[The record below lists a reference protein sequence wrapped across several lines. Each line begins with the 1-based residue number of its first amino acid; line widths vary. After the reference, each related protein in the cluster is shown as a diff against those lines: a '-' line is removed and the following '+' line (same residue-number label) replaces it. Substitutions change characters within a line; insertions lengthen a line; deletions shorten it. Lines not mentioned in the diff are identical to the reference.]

1 MASKSFRLHVVARAL
16 GLGITLFV
24 LFYLLS
30 QTNLYATSTVIALI
44 IMYQMYDLIRYV
56 ERTNLELS
64 RFLRSIRYADFSQ
77 SFSARGRGTSFDE
90 LNIAF
95 TEVVEEFQKARAE
108 KEEHFQ
114 YLQTVVQHIGV
125 GLLAFTAEG
134 DVALINTAA
143 KRLLGIDQ
151 LVNIRSLEQVSS
163 ELVQTLFSMRSGQKV
178 LLKTEIRKEP
188 LQLVVSATELKLRGQ
203 LHTLVSLQN
212 IRSELDEKEVEA
224 WQQLIRVLTHEIMN
238 SITPISSL
246 ASTVN
251 EMLRSSPESA
261 DPQPVPSPEVIKDIQ
276 GAVQTI
282 EKRSQGL
289 LHFVEAYRSLTRIPP
304 PKFQIVSVA
313 ELFGRVE
320 QLMHTRLAEAHIALQ
335 RQLEPESLELTA
347 DPGLVE
353 QVLINLI
360 LNAAEAL
367 QNTPQPVII
376 LSAFIGERGRVT
388 LQVSDN
394 GPGMPKEVQEK
405 IFIPFFTTKPNGSGI
420 GLSLSRQ
427 IMRLHGGIIHLNSE
441 PEKQTTFTLRF

>member
-1 MASKSFRLHVVARAL
+1 MAFRSFRLNVIARA
-16 GLGITLFV
+16 ITLGGTLFL
-24 LFYLLS
+24 LFYLFI
-30 QTNLYATSTVIALI
+30 QTNLYATAAVVALI
-44 IMYQMYDLIRYV
+44 ILYQMYELIRYV

-77 SFSARGRGTSFDE
+77 TFSSRGRGPSFDE
-90 LNIAF
+90 LNRAF

-125 GLLAFTAEG
+125 GLIAFTADGE
-134 DVALINTAA
+134 VALINTAA

-151 LVNIRSLEQVSS
+151 LINIKSLEPVSQN
-163 ELVQTLFSMRSGQKV
+163 LVRTLASMKSGQKV
-178 LLKTEIRKEP
+178 LVKTEIHKEP
-188 LQLVVSATELKLRGQ
+188 MQLVISATELKLRGE

-251 EMLRSSPESA
+251 EMLKSPPAREDGQA
-261 DPQPVPSPEVIKDIQ
+261 APSPEVIRDVQ

-282 EKRSQGL
+282 EKRSEGL
-289 LHFVEAYRSLTRIPP
+289 LHFVDAYRSLTRIPP
-304 PKFQIVSVA
+304 PKFQIVSVK

-320 QLMHTRLAEAHIALQ
+320 QLMRPRLAESGITIEE
-335 RQLEPESLELTA
+335 RTEPESLELTA

-367 QNTPQPVII
+367 QNKLRPCIM
-376 LSAFIGERGRVT
+376 LSAYIGQRGRVT
-388 LQVSDN
+388 IEVSDN
-394 GPGMPKEVQEK
+394 GPGIPKDVQEK
-405 IFIPFFTTKPNGSGI
+405 IFVPFFTTKPNGSGI

-427 IMRLHGGIIHLNSE
+427 IMRMHGGIILLNSE

>member
-1 MASKSFRLHVVARAL
+1 MASRSFRLNVIARAL
-16 GLGITLFV
+16 ALGGTLFL
-24 LFYLLS
+24 LFYLIT
-30 QTNLYATSTVIALI
+30 QTSLYATATVVTLVIV
-44 IMYQMYDLIRYV
+44 YQMYELIRYV

-77 SFSARGRGTSFDE
+77 TFSSRGRGSSFDE
-90 LNIAF
+90 LNTAF

-125 GLLAFTAEG
+125 GLIAFTADGE
-134 DVALINTAA
+134 VALINTAA

-151 LVNIRSLEQVSS
+151 LINIRSLVVASPS
-163 ELVQTLFSMRSGQKV
+163 LVQTLFSMRSGQKV
-178 LLKTEIRKEP
+178 LVKTEIHKEP
-188 LQLVVSATELKLRGQ
+188 LELVISATELKLRGQ
-203 LHTLVSLQN
+203 IHTLVSLQN

-251 EMLRSSPESA
+251 EMLKSSPAHDAQTS
-261 DPQPVPSPEVIKDIQ
+261 PTPEVIRDVQ

-289 LHFVEAYRSLTRIPP
+289 LHFVDAYRSLTRIPP
-304 PKFQIVSVA
+304 PKFQIVSVK
-313 ELFGRVE
+313 EMFERVE
-320 QLMHTRLAEAHIALQ
+320 QLMRQRLADSRIILEK
-335 RQLEPESLELTA
+335 RMEPESLELTA
-347 DPGLVE
+347 DPGLIE
-353 QVLINLI
+353 QVLINLV

-367 QNTPQPVII
+367 QNTPLPAVV
-376 LSAFIGERGRVT
+376 LSAYIGERGRVT
-388 LQVSDN
+388 IEVSDN
-394 GPGMPKEVQEK
+394 GPGIPKEVQGK
-405 IFIPFFTTKPNGSGI
+405 IFVPFFTTKPNGSGI

-427 IMRLHGGIIHLNSE
+427 IMRMHGGIILLNSE
-441 PEKQTTFTLRF
+441 ADKQTTFALRF

>member
-1 MASKSFRLHVVARAL
+1 MASKSFRLNTIARVIAL
-16 GLGITLFV
+16 GASLFV
-24 LFYLLS
+24 LFYLFS
-30 QTNLYATSTVIALI
+30 QTTLYATATVVALVI
-44 IMYQMYDLIRYV
+44 LYQIYELIRHV
-56 ERTNLELS
+56 ERTNFELS

-77 SFSARGRGTSFDE
+77 TFSSRGRGSSFDA
-90 LNIAF
+90 LNTAF

-125 GLLAFTAEG
+125 GLLAFTPNGE
-134 DVALINTAA
+134 VALVNTAA

-151 LVNIRSLEQVSS
+151 LINIKSLEPVSAS
-163 ELVQTLFSMRSGQKV
+163 LVRTLFSMRSGQKV
-178 LLKTEIRKEP
+178 LVKTEIHKEP
-188 LQLVVSATELKLRGQ
+188 LQLIVSATELKLRGE

-251 EMLRSSPESA
+251 EMLTSSHPAE
-261 DPQPVPSPEVIKDIQ
+261 DHPKVPTPDLIRDIR

-289 LHFVEAYRSLTRIPP
+289 LHFVDAYRSLTKVPP
-304 PKFQIVSVA
+304 PKFQIVSVK
-313 ELFGRVE
+313 ELFGQVE
-320 QLMHTRLAEAHIALQ
+320 QLMHQRLAESRIVLSQ
-335 RQLEPESLELTA
+335 RLEPSSLELTA
-347 DPGLVE
+347 DPGLIE

-367 QNTPQPVII
+367 HESPEPLIT
-376 LSAFIGERGRVT
+376 LSAYIGERGRVT
-388 LQVSDN
+388 IEVADN
-394 GPGMPKEVQEK
+394 GPGITKEVQEK
-405 IFIPFFTTKPNGSGI
+405 IFVPFFTTKPNGSGI

-427 IMRLHGGIIHLNSE
+427 ILRLHGGIILLNSE
-441 PEKQTTFTLRF
+441 PGKQTVFTLRF

>member
-1 MASKSFRLHVVARAL
+1 MASRSFRLSVIARSLAL
-16 GLGITLFV
+16 GGTLFL
-24 LFYLLS
+24 LFYLFT
-30 QTNLYATSTVIALI
+30 QTNLYATATVVALVI
-44 IMYQMYDLIRYV
+44 IYQMFELIRYV
-56 ERTNLELS
+56 ERTNFELS

-77 SFSARGRGTSFDE
+77 TFSSRGRGSSFDE
-90 LNIAF
+90 LNLAF

-125 GLLAFTAEG
+125 GLLAFTTDGE
-134 DVALINTAA
+134 VSLINTAA

-151 LVNIRSLEQVSS
+151 LINIKSLQQANPS
-163 ELVQTLFSMRSGQKV
+163 LVQTLFSMRSSQKV
-178 LLKTEIRKEP
+178 LVKTEIHKEP

-251 EMLRSSPESA
+251 EMLKSSPEDEDHHQA
-261 DPQPVPSPEVIKDIQ
+261 PPPEVIRDVR

-289 LHFVEAYRSLTRIPP
+289 LHFVDAYRSLTRIPP
-304 PKFQIVSVA
+304 PKFQIVSVK
-313 ELFGRVE
+313 ELFVQVG
-320 QLMHTRLAEAHIALQ
+320 QLMQQRLAESQIVLKKQ
-335 RQLEPESLELTA
+335 IQPESLELTA
-347 DPGLVE
+347 DPGLIE
-353 QVLINLI
+353 QVLINLL

-367 QNTPQPVII
+367 RDIGQPRIT
-376 LSAFIGERGRVT
+376 LSAYIGERGRVT
-388 LQVSDN
+388 IEVSDN
-394 GPGMPKEVQEK
+394 GPGIPKEVQEK
-405 IFIPFFTTKPNGSGI
+405 IFVPFFTTKPNGSGI

-427 IMRLHGGIIHLNSE
+427 IMRLHGGIILLNSE

>member
-1 MASKSFRLHVVARAL
+1 MASRSFRLNVIARAL
-16 GLGITLFV
+16 ALGGTLFL
-24 LFYLLS
+24 LFYLIT
-30 QTNLYATSTVIALI
+30 QTSLYATATVVTLVIV
-44 IMYQMYDLIRYV
+44 YQMYELIRYV

-77 SFSARGRGTSFDE
+77 TFSSRGRGSSFDE
-90 LNIAF
+90 LNTAF

-125 GLLAFTAEG
+125 GLIAFTADGE
-134 DVALINTAA
+134 VALINTAA

-151 LVNIRSLEQVSS
+151 LINIKSLVVASPS
-163 ELVQTLFSMRSGQKV
+163 LVQTLFSMRSGQKV
-178 LLKTEIRKEP
+178 LVKTEIHKEP
-188 LQLVVSATELKLRGQ
+188 LELVISATELKLRGQ
-203 LHTLVSLQN
+203 IHTLVSLQN

-251 EMLRSSPESA
+251 EMLKSSPAHDAQTS
-261 DPQPVPSPEVIKDIQ
+261 PTPEVIRDVQ

-289 LHFVEAYRSLTRIPP
+289 LHFVDAYRSLTRIPP
-304 PKFQIVSVA
+304 PKFQIVSVK
-313 ELFGRVE
+313 EMFERVE
-320 QLMHTRLAEAHIALQ
+320 QLMRQRLADSRIILEK
-335 RQLEPESLELTA
+335 RMEPESLELTA
-347 DPGLVE
+347 DPGLIE
-353 QVLINLI
+353 QVLINLV

-367 QNTPQPVII
+367 QNTPLPTVV
-376 LSAFIGERGRVT
+376 LSAYIGERGRVT
-388 LQVSDN
+388 IEVSDN
-394 GPGMPKEVQEK
+394 GPGIPKEVQGK
-405 IFIPFFTTKPNGSGI
+405 IFVPFFTTKPNGSGI

-427 IMRLHGGIIHLNSE
+427 IMRMHGGIILLNSE
-441 PEKQTTFTLRF
+441 ADKQTTFALRF

>member
-1 MASKSFRLHVVARAL
+1 MASRSFRLNVIARAL
-16 GLGITLFV
+16 ALGGTLFL
-24 LFYLLS
+24 LFYLIT
-30 QTNLYATSTVIALI
+30 QTSLYATATVVTLVIV
-44 IMYQMYDLIRYV
+44 YQMYELIRYV

-77 SFSARGRGTSFDE
+77 TFSSRGRGSSFDE
-90 LNIAF
+90 LNTAF

-125 GLLAFTAEG
+125 GLIAFTADGE
-134 DVALINTAA
+134 VALINTAA

-151 LVNIRSLEQVSS
+151 LINIKSLVVASPS
-163 ELVQTLFSMRSGQKV
+163 LVQTLFSMRSGQKV
-178 LLKTEIRKEP
+178 LVKTEIHKEP
-188 LQLVVSATELKLRGQ
+188 LELVISATELKLRGQ
-203 LHTLVSLQN
+203 IHTLVSLQN

-251 EMLRSSPESA
+251 EMLKSSPAHDAQTS
-261 DPQPVPSPEVIKDIQ
+261 PTPEVIRDVQ

-289 LHFVEAYRSLTRIPP
+289 LHFVDAYRSLTRIPP
-304 PKFQIVSVA
+304 PKFQIVSVK
-313 ELFGRVE
+313 EMFERVE
-320 QLMHTRLAEAHIALQ
+320 QLMRQRLADSRIILEK
-335 RQLEPESLELTA
+335 RMEPESLELTA
-347 DPGLVE
+347 DPGLIE
-353 QVLINLI
+353 QVLINLV

-367 QNTPQPVII
+367 QNTPLPTVL
-376 LSAFIGERGRVT
+376 LSAYIGERGRVT
-388 LQVSDN
+388 IEVSDN
-394 GPGMPKEVQEK
+394 GPGIPKEVQGK
-405 IFIPFFTTKPNGSGI
+405 IFVPFFTTKPNGSGI

-427 IMRLHGGIIHLNSE
+427 IMRMHGGIILLNSE
-441 PEKQTTFTLRF
+441 ADKQTTFALRF